1 MNISLQSHGSLNPGR
16 PVVRA
21 SAMVLLLFLSGCTT
35 QKREDFDAQHPI
47 NMQRTQEAWT
57 ALRRPPTQ
65 PEFLVED
72 FTPVISTRSMPL
84 SRDAALPTHIKRVT
98 FKLPGR
104 RTLPTIM
111 ELVSSQIGIPIVL
124 SPDALRPA
132 SSFSPGGSGGGA
144 SVGGGGQQGFGGPSA
159 APVFAAGPGLGALV
173 VDAGD
178 HQRTFELN
186 YSGSLSGLFDQ
197 LAAMASLSWK
207 YEEQRVV
214 FFRSHTR
221 SFTIKTMPGAFK
233 LSSSLGGGGGG
244 GGGAG
249 GGTGGGGGGL
259 GGDLESQVDFWTGLE
274 ATVKAMLSA
283 SGKMNL
289 DKNAGI
295 LMVTDG
301 HEVMGMVEQY
311 IDQMNHLMMRQ
322 IALDVEVVTVDLNE
336 AHAAGI
342 DWSLIAGSLE
352 FISPP
357 ATISA
362 GTPFSVRLSGTNGK
376 SSMLNALQTFGR
388 VTSGYSGVVV
398 TSNRTPAP
406 ISVSNSLTYV
416 RQTTPG
422 VVTGSSTGAVAAS
435 SGLTPGQVNTGT
447 NIVLLPMILESNQVL
462 VQCQVSISALKELTR
477 FDSGS
482 GASQQSIQLPNVD
495 SFTVVQRMAIP
506 VGQTMVIMGFDQA
519 RTGSSTNGPFGQLVT
534 GSSGSGN
541 RQSIVVMITPRI
553 TDL

>member
-1 MNISLQSHGSLNPGR
+1 MNHFVR
-16 PVVRA
+16 PHIPSVSSQPAVRA
-21 SAMVLLLFLSGCTT
+21 SVLALSVLVFLGGCTT

-47 NMQRTQEAWT
+47 NVQRTQEAWN

-72 FTPVISTRSMPL
+72 FTPVISTRSVPL

-104 RTLPTIM
+104 RTLPSIM

-132 SSFSPGGSGGGA
+132 SSFAPGGTGGA
-144 SVGGGGQQGFGGPSA
+144 AAGGGGQGSGNPA
-159 APVFAAGPGLGALV
+159 IAPVFGTGPGLGALV

-197 LAAMASLSWK
+197 LSAMASMSWK
-207 YEEQRVV
+207 YEQQRVV

-221 SFTIKTMPGAFK
+221 SFAIKTMPGSFK

-244 GGGAG
+244 GGGG
-249 GGTGGGGGGL
+249 GESGGGGGGL
-259 GGDLESQVDFWTGLE
+259 GGDLENQVDFWTGLE

-295 LMVTDG
+295 LLVTDG
-301 HEVMGMVEQY
+301 HEVMAMVEEY

-357 ATISA
+357 ATIAA
-362 GTPFSVRLSGTNGK
+362 GTPFSVRLNGANGK

-495 SFTVVQRMAIP
+495 TFTVVQRMAIP

-519 RTGSSTNGPFGQLVT
+519 RTGSNSNGPFGQLVT
-534 GSSGSGN
+534 GFSGSGN